1 MDGIG
6 AYSPTMRAW
15 LSYRLSQAEIASAL
29 IFRRKSRCMG
39 ELELRAIA
47 MALVTFAPSLA
58 GASILCITDNHE
70 SEIAVNKRSSKMPK
84 IRHLIN
90 FIGIVA
96 HRHDISIRA
105 QLVPRE
111 ENCRADLLS
120 KHQVRQFL
128 ALVPE
133 ASRFATTPL
142 SVPILA

>member
-1 MDGIG
+1 
-6 AYSPTMRAW
+6 
-15 LSYRLSQAEIASAL
+15 
-29 IFRRKSRCMG
+29 
-39 ELELRAIA
+39 
-47 MALVTFAPSLA
+47 
-58 GASILCITDNHE
+58 
-70 SEIAVNKRSSKMPK
+70 MPK

-120 KHQVRQFL
+120 KHQVQQFL

-133 ASRFATTPL
+133 ASHFATPL
-142 SVPILA
+142 SVPIPT

>member
-1 MDGIG
+1 
-6 AYSPTMRAW
+6 
-15 LSYRLSQAEIASAL
+15 
-29 IFRRKSRCMG
+29 
-39 ELELRAIA
+39 
-47 MALVTFAPSLA
+47 
-58 GASILCITDNHE
+58 
-70 SEIAVNKRSSKMPK
+70 MPK
-84 IRHLIN
+84 IRHLTN

-133 ASRFATTPL
+133 VSRFATTPL

>member
-1 MDGIG
+1 
-6 AYSPTMRAW
+6 
-15 LSYRLSQAEIASAL
+15 
-29 IFRRKSRCMG
+29 MG

-47 MALVTFAPSLA
+47 MALVTFAQP
-58 GASILCITDNHE
+58 E

-96 HRHDISIRA
+96 HRHDMSIRA

-120 KHQVRQFL
+120 KHQVQQFL

-133 ASRFATTPL
+133 ASRFATTP

>member
-1 MDGIG
+1 
-6 AYSPTMRAW
+6 
-15 LSYRLSQAEIASAL
+15 
-29 IFRRKSRCMG
+29 MG
-39 ELELRAIA
+39 ELELRTIA

-70 SEIAVNKRSSKMPK
+70 SEIAVKRSSRMPK

-105 QLVPRE
+105 QVPRE

>member
-1 MDGIG
+1 
-6 AYSPTMRAW
+6 
-15 LSYRLSQAEIASAL
+15 
-29 IFRRKSRCMG
+29 MG

-58 GASILCITDNHE
+58 GASILCVTDNHE
-70 SEIAVNKRSSKMPK
+70 SEIAVNTRSSKMPK

-96 HRHDISIRA
+96 HRHDMSIRA